1 MAHRK
6 TTAFSQSDEAPSH
19 GDEFT
24 ESLRELMGW
33 YGKTYVEVIEIAA
46 AELAR
51 GRAPLPQAP
60 PSKRIH

>member
-1 MAHRK
+1 MADRK
-6 TTAFSQSDEAPSH
+6 TTPSPAGDAQPH

-33 YGKTYVEVIEIAA
+33 YGKTYVEVIEIAV
-46 AELAR
+46 AELAQ
-51 GRAPLPQAP
+51 GRAPLPQAQ